1 MKGLIWDKNMQKA
14 LFKVVDSDDWL
25 DREAYKKVL
34 KFLRAGVSN
43 NQLPDLLITNFV
55 YEKQGAKHKK
65 VMHCRGAIPKGRMF
79 TWEDKIRFSY
89 SQYILMHS
97 ATYRTEVV
105 RKSGLVLPKHTFYVD
120 TVFVVSPMPFVKTMY
135 YLDVNITVIT
145 LDGKISS

>member
-1 MKGLIWDKNMQKA
+1 VKGLIWDKNMQKA

>member
-1 MKGLIWDKNMQKA
+1 
-14 LFKVVDSDDWL
+14 
-25 DREAYKKVL
+25 
-34 KFLRAGVSN
+34 
-43 NQLPDLLITNFV
+43 
-55 YEKQGAKHKK
+55 
-65 VMHCRGAIPKGRMF
+65 MHCRGAIPKGRMF

-135 YLDVNITVIT
+135 YLDVNLYRYYIGRENQSVNEKVMIKRVDQQIRVNQILVETYKNSKILTKIWKGVCDIT
-145 LDGKISS
+145 LR